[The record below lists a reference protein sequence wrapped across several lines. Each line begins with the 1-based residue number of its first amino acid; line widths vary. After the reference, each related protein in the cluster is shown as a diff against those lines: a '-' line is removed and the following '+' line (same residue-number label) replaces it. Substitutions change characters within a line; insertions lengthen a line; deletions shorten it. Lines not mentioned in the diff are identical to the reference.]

1 MREYDSYR
9 RTGKWT
15 VRKSDLAFAQLIG
28 DYLMYIQIYLFGSKL
43 ENAKEKQLEEA
54 RPRQRK
60 SKFQVFFDS
69 LGDTFTKEEIAVN
82 YKNEN
87 STTAIIGRLI
97 NAKLIKRIGK
107 DKYQKLAESLDSIVT
122 YDNNG

>member
-1 MREYDSYR
+1 MQRYKIIWNKKNIPS
-9 RTGKWT
+9 TFPL
-15 VRKSDLAFAQLIG
+15 S
-28 DYLMYIQIYLFGSKL
+28 L

-60 SKFQVFFDS
+60 SKFQAFFES

-87 STTAIIGRLI
+87 STKAVICRLV
-97 NAKLIKRIGK
+97 NAKLIKRVGK
-107 DKYQKLAESLDSIVT
+107 DMYQKLAESLDSVVAF
-122 YDNNG
+122 DNNS